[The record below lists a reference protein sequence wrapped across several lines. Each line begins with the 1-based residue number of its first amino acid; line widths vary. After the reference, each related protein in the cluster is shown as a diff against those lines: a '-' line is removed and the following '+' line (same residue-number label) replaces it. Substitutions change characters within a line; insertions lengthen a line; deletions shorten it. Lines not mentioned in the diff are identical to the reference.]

1 MSSKNASLML
11 ARMKLA
17 SASREVAYWKV
28 DRADYSESWS
38 FKQRKTTE
46 SCWAILRVIG
56 VSTDWLAG
64 YGPNVG
70 EVDL

>member
-1 MSSKNASLML
+1 MSPKKYSSDAV
-11 ARMKLA
+11 RMKLA

-56 VSTDWLAG
+56 VSVDWLTG
-64 YGPNVG
+64 YGPSVE